1 MIVPHA
7 SGCAKA
13 TARAREK
20 RNHQFGKLAVSS
32 WRTQAVW
39 IVQCASSDGT
49 LSRTVHTH
57 LCAGLQAAETFL
69 PKVLMIGPAAFATYI
84 GGVTLN

>member
-1 MIVPHA
+1 MIVPQV
-7 SGCAKA
+7 SGCAQA
-13 TARAREK
+13 IAGAREK

-49 LSRTVHTH
+49 LSRTVYTD
-57 LCAGLQAAETFL
+57 LSADLQPAHGAIRE
-69 PKVLMIGPAAFATYI
+69 VLMIGGLPPH
-84 GGVTLN
+84 